1 MTSDSASGLRYCL
14 PNSYDLGVA
23 VSSSGR
29 QTAGTRAKDSDRNDT
44 CQVLDTALS
53 EGQLSMAEHG
63 ARVKAA
69 THAATLGDLQALV
82 SDLQT
87 GNAPVQLPDLGKPK
101 TPRRVWSSTG
111 WGLKAAMAVA
121 LVVLGMCIGWG
132 LYGNTSS
139 PLNFQSDPGANS
151 DGIEPA
157 VLTPPRQ
164 LQSLNGLGGL
174 FEQMRR
180 RFGSTMGYELDIH
193 SDHASLDRPD
203 PTDHRRRQN
212 YDYRGG
218 WGDPWGSPSTLTSD
232 DRLVDLAR
240 FDYEKTLAVLRGAP
254 DTLGMSRADIT
265 DTWVRIGPS
274 ADPATPDIVNVEIIA
289 NSDFGTG
296 RIELYPDGATKA
308 IWSPRS

>member
-1 MTSDSASGLRYCL
+1 MTNSSSGLRRW
-14 PNSYDLGVA
+14 PSNFYDPGVA

-29 QTAGTRAKDSDRNDT
+29 PTTGTRAKDSDRNDI

-63 ARVKAA
+63 ERVKAA

-87 GNAPVQLPDLGKPK
+87 ANAPVTLPDLSRPK
-101 TPRRVWSSTG
+101 RRRLPLRAG
-111 WGLKAAMAVA
+111 WGVKAAMAAV

-139 PLNFQSDPGANS
+139 PLDFESDPGAKS
-151 DGIEPA
+151 DGIQA
-157 VLTPPRQ
+157 KVLTPPRQ
-164 LQSLNGLGGL
+164 LQSLNGLNGL
-174 FEQMRR
+174 FEQMRQ
-180 RFGSTMGYELDIH
+180 RFGSTMGYELDVRA
-193 SDHASLDRPD
+193 DYASLDRPD
-203 PTDHRRRQN
+203 PADNRRQLN

-218 WGDPWGSPSTLTSD
+218 WGDPWGSPSTLSSD
-232 DRLVDLAR
+232 DRLVDLAK

-254 DTLGMSRADIT
+254 DTLGMNRADVT
-265 DTWVRIGPS
+265 DTWLGVGPS
-274 ADPATPDIVNVEIIA
+274 TDPATPDLVTLEIVV

-296 RIELYPDGATKA
+296 RIELYPDGTTKA
-308 IWSPRS
+308 IWPPSN